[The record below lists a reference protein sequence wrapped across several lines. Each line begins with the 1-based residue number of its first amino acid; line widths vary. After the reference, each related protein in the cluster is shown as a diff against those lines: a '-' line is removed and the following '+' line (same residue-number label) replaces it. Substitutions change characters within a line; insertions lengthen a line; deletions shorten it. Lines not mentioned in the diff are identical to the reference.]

1 MPLDPGQRLGPYTIL
16 GLLGKG
22 GMGEVYRAN
31 DPKLGRDVAIK
42 VLPEALAL
50 DANFMSRFE
59 REARVLASLNHPR
72 IAQIYGL
79 ESNAIVMELV
89 EGPTLEDK
97 IGQLDTNTAIEIA
110 RQIAEAFDAAHE
122 KGIVHRDLKPANV
135 KLTPTGD
142 VKVLDFGLA
151 KTAVPQTQTTANSPT
166 LTLRATEAGLIM
178 GTAAYMAPEQARAQ
192 DVDKRAD
199 IWAFGVVLFEMLTG
213 KRLFEGATVS
223 DILARVLTHE
233 PDFTQLPRDTPA
245 NVIQLLKRCLQKDP
259 RKRLRDIG
267 DAWTDA
273 PPPPPQPGKQ
283 KNRLWPAVA
292 AVALIA
298 LAVALLTR
306 RPPEAP
312 VTRLSF
318 VPPANALTRAFAVSP
333 DGRSIAFNAT
343 TDGKTQIWVRK
354 LDRDDAQPVPG
365 TEGVQQLQPP
375 VWSPN
380 GEQLAFHTA
389 NTLTVV
395 SVVGNAVPVVL
406 SRSIFGRGI
415 AWSKNGIILFP
426 DGSSR
431 SIFRVPATGGKPE
444 PITRIDPAKREG
456 AHRYPFF
463 LPDGNHFLFINE
475 TQEPTIEVASLD
487 GRTRKVLFAN
497 PTAAQFLP
505 NGNGSSGHVLFVRD
519 QILFAQDFD
528 AGTLTLSGNPVPI
541 ANAVGENASL
551 LQSRFSV
558 SNDAVAVGADH
569 SRDANLVLRSRTGE
583 KLRVF
588 GGVMTPTV
596 VRLSPDGSK
605 AYVNRSHNAGKL
617 DTGDIFEV
625 DLVTGSERPL
635 LKSTPDI
642 GFLGP
647 VVSPDG
653 QRILYSTLEKGR
665 YRFFESDLAN
675 GIRREIPVDTSA
687 NPKADWFPIS
697 WSPRGNILLH
707 SRYATLTGQLGL
719 IKLAE
724 SLMKPEPITPLK
736 NHPDGTLSPDG
747 HWLAYASG
755 SSRNNDAS
763 LTVEPF
769 PPTGAAWQVATG
781 DSQGSPFAPE
791 WRRDGKE
798 LFFSK
803 RGSMQSVSID
813 TSGPTLHAGQPKVLF
828 STPIFAPWILGH
840 PYAAS
845 PDGQRFLVAEPAEPT
860 ATPIHLILNWRGLL
874 KKQ

>member
-1 MPLDPGQRLGPYTIL
+1 M
-16 GLLGKG
+16 
-22 GMGEVYRAN
+22 
-31 DPKLGRDVAIK
+31 
-42 VLPEALAL
+42 
-50 DANFMSRFE
+50 
-59 REARVLASLNHPR
+59 
-72 IAQIYGL
+72 
-79 ESNAIVMELV
+79 
-89 EGPTLEDK
+89 
-97 IGQLDTNTAIEIA
+97 
-110 RQIAEAFDAAHE
+110 
-122 KGIVHRDLKPANV
+122 
-135 KLTPTGD
+135 
-142 VKVLDFGLA
+142 
-151 KTAVPQTQTTANSPT
+151 
-166 LTLRATEAGLIM
+166 
-178 GTAAYMAPEQARAQ
+178 
-192 DVDKRAD
+192 
-199 IWAFGVVLFEMLTG
+199 
-213 KRLFEGATVS
+213 
-223 DILARVLTHE
+223 
-233 PDFTQLPRDTPA
+233 
-245 NVIQLLKRCLQKDP
+245 
-259 RKRLRDIG
+259 
-267 DAWTDA
+267 
-273 PPPPPQPGKQ
+273 
-283 KNRLWPAVA
+283 
-292 AVALIA
+292 
-298 LAVALLTR
+298 
-306 RPPEAP
+306 
-312 VTRLSF
+312 
-318 VPPANALTRAFAVSP
+318 
-333 DGRSIAFNAT
+333 
-343 TDGKTQIWVRK
+343 
-354 LDRDDAQPVPG
+354 
-365 TEGVQQLQPP
+365 
-375 VWSPN
+375 
-380 GEQLAFHTA
+380 
-389 NTLTVV
+389 
-395 SVVGNAVPVVL
+395 PVVL

-528 AGTLTLSGNPVPI
+528 AGTLTLSGNPVSI

-736 NHPDGTLSPDG
+736 NLPDGTLSPDG

-769 PPTGAAWQVATG
+769 PPTGAAWQVATA
-781 DSQGSPFAPE
+781 DSQGSAFAPE
-791 WRRDGKE
+791 WRREGKE